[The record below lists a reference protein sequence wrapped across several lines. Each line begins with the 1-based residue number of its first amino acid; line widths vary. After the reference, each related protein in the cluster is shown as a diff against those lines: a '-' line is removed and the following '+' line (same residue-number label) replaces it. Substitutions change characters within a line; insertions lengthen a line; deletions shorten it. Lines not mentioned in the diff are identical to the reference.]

1 MGRMSA
7 LDRKSVL
14 LDAAA
19 AVIARDGVAAASTR
33 AITAEAGMSLAS
45 FHYVFPSRDALLA
58 EVIERT
64 LDREFREQSLVAE
77 SGLSVEE
84 RVYRGFCASLG
95 LLAERPEVEL
105 SMFELMHYA
114 LRTPGLESLARRQYE
129 RYWEAAER
137 IVVETGVR
145 WDRPTY
151 EIAQVV
157 VAMNDG
163 IALAWLATRDTEAAL
178 RMAAVAT
185 ASICGMAVPA

>member
-1 MGRMSA
+1 MSA